1 MLPDFLDMTVNEV
14 HIEMANR
21 EFSEIELLKP
31 FAEKMN
37 VAVGIVDVKNYYIES
52 VDDVAERIHRCLKF
66 VLAEKLSVAPDCGL
80 SQTARWASR
89 QKLANMVKGA
99 KKVRMELG
107 I

>member
-1 MLPDFLDMTVNEV
+1 MLPDFLDMTVNEI

-21 EFSEIELLKP
+21 EFAEIELLKP

-37 VAVGIVDVKNYYIES
+37 VAVGIVDVKNYYIET
-52 VDDVAERIHRCLKF
+52 VDDVVERINRCLKY
-66 VLAEKLSVAPDCGL
+66 VPAERLSVAPDCGL

-99 KKVRMELG
+99 KKVRETL
-107 I
+107 